1 MSNNFNKTSSE
12 VLGRREYVEKN
23 FSSSRQGKVLAPFRK
38 FSIGRKK
45 HMGILR
51 NSKRMFFSWE
61 QKAVAGCQNTFSLY
75 ETNIFVNPSPNA
87 QSFFIHLQL
96 ESIRSLLFLEY
107 NEYNN
112 QYMGNLNLSPAR
124 KTIVG
129 IQFLFVAFGSTVLVP
144 LLVGL
149 DPATALF
156 TAGLG
161 TFIFHLVTRGKVP
174 IFLGS
179 SFAFIAPIMS
189 ASKQWGMS
197 GTLAGIAGV
206 ALVYFV
212 MSALIKWQGKK
223 LLDKLFPPVV
233 IGPVII
239 LIGLSLSTSA
249 VNMAKTNWLLAFVS
263 LAVAVMVLSMGRGLM
278 KLVPV
283 ICGIIAGYI
292 VAACMGI
299 VDFTQVEAAPWL
311 SLPPALAHFH
321 LPQFAWEPFLY
332 MIPVAIAPVIEHVGD
347 VYVVSAVAQEDF
359 TKSPGLHRTM
369 LGDGL
374 ACLAACL
381 LGGPPVT
388 TYSEVTGAMSIT
400 KVTHPQVI
408 RIAAFTAIVFSV
420 IGKLSAL
427 LQSIPSAVLGGIMLL
442 LFGTIASVGIQN
454 LIQHKVDFNR
464 TRNIII
470 ISIMLT
476 MGIGGAVLK
485 WGSFSISGIGLS
497 AVIGVVL
504 NLFLPPAK
512 EKGKRNA
519 E

>member
-1 MSNNFNKTSSE
+1 MSN
-12 VLGRREYVEKN
+12 
-23 FSSSRQGKVLAPFRK
+23 
-38 FSIGRKK
+38 
-45 HMGILR
+45 
-51 NSKRMFFSWE
+51 
-61 QKAVAGCQNTFSLY
+61 
-75 ETNIFVNPSPNA
+75 
-87 QSFFIHLQL
+87 LQL
-96 ESIRSLLFLEY
+96 
-107 NEYNN
+107 
-112 QYMGNLNLSPAR
+112 SPMR

-129 IQFLFVAFGSTVLVP
+129 VQFLFVAFGATVLVP

-161 TFIFHLVTRGKVP
+161 TFIFHLVTKGKVP

-179 SFAFIAPIMS
+179 SFAFITPIIS
-189 ASKQWGMS
+189 ASKQWGMP

-239 LIGLSLSTSA
+239 LIGLSLSKAA
-249 VNMAKTNWLLAFVS
+249 VDMAKTNWLIAFIS
-263 LAVAVMVLSMGRGLM
+263 LGTAVTVLSMGRGLM

-283 ICGIIAGYI
+283 ICGIAVGYS
-292 VAACMGI
+292 VAALMGI
-299 VDFTQVEAAPWL
+299 VNFSGVEAAPWFA
-311 SLPPALAHFH
+311 LPPALAHFQ

-347 VYVVSAVAQEDF
+347 VYVVSAVAEKDF

-374 ACLAACL
+374 ACLAACFF
-381 LGGPPVT
+381 GGPPVT

-408 RIAAFTAIVFSV
+408 RIAAATAIVFSV

-442 LFGTIASVGIQN
+442 LFGTIASVGVQN
-454 LIQHKVDFNR
+454 LVQHKVDLNR

-470 ISIMLT
+470 ISITLT
-476 MGIGGAVLK
+476 MGIGGAVLQM
-485 WGSFSISGIGLS
+485 GSFSISGIGLS
-497 AVIGVVL
+497 AMVGVIL
-504 NLFLPPAK
+504 NLILPPAK
-512 EKGKRNA
+512 EKKSEGNSEFRIQNS
-519 E
+519 

>member
-1 MSNNFNKTSSE
+1 MSN
-12 VLGRREYVEKN
+12 
-23 FSSSRQGKVLAPFRK
+23 
-38 FSIGRKK
+38 
-45 HMGILR
+45 
-51 NSKRMFFSWE
+51 
-61 QKAVAGCQNTFSLY
+61 
-75 ETNIFVNPSPNA
+75 
-87 QSFFIHLQL
+87 LQL
-96 ESIRSLLFLEY
+96 
-107 NEYNN
+107 
-112 QYMGNLNLSPAR
+112 SPIR

-129 IQFLFVAFGSTVLVP
+129 VQFLFVAFGATVLVP

-161 TFIFHLVTRGKVP
+161 TFIFHFVTKGKVP

-179 SFAFIAPIMS
+179 SFAFIAPIVY
-189 ASKQWGMS
+189 ASGRWGMS

-239 LIGLSLSTSA
+239 LIGLSLSKSA
-249 VNMAKTNWLLAFVS
+249 VDMAKTNWILAFIS
-263 LAVAVMVLSMGRGLM
+263 LGVAVFVLSMGRGLM

-283 ICGIIAGYI
+283 ISGIVVGYL
-292 VAACMGI
+292 VAMYMGE
-299 VDFTQVEAAPWL
+299 VDFTNVKAAPWL
-311 SLPPALAHFH
+311 ALPPALAHFH
-321 LPQFAWEPFLY
+321 LPQFSWEAFLY

-347 VYVVSAVAQEDF
+347 VYVVSAVADKDF
-359 TKSPGLHRTM
+359 TESPGLHRTM
-369 LGDGL
+369 LGAGL
-374 ACLAACL
+374 ACLAACF

-400 KVTHPQVI
+400 KVTSPQVI
-408 RIAAFTAIVFSV
+408 RIAAATAIIFSI

-427 LQSIPSAVLGGIMLL
+427 LRSIPPAVLGGIMLL

-470 ISIMLT
+470 ISITLT
-476 MGIGGAVLK
+476 MGIGGAVLNYK
-485 WGSFSISGIGLS
+485 SFSISGIGLS
-497 AVIGVVL
+497 AVVGVIL
-504 NLFLPPAK
+504 NLLLPPAK
-512 EKGKRNA
+512 EKKPA
-519 E
+519 KKE

>member
-1 MSNNFNKTSSE
+1 MSN
-12 VLGRREYVEKN
+12 
-23 FSSSRQGKVLAPFRK
+23 
-38 FSIGRKK
+38 
-45 HMGILR
+45 
-51 NSKRMFFSWE
+51 
-61 QKAVAGCQNTFSLY
+61 
-75 ETNIFVNPSPNA
+75 
-87 QSFFIHLQL
+87 LQL
-96 ESIRSLLFLEY
+96 
-107 NEYNN
+107 
-112 QYMGNLNLSPAR
+112 SPIR

-129 IQFLFVAFGSTVLVP
+129 VQFLFVAFGATVLVP

-161 TFIFHLVTRGKVP
+161 TFIFHFVTKGKVP

-179 SFAFIAPIMS
+179 SFAFIAPIVY
-189 ASKQWGMS
+189 ASGRWGMS

-239 LIGLSLSTSA
+239 LIGLSLSKSA
-249 VNMAKTNWLLAFVS
+249 VDMAKTNWILAFIS
-263 LAVAVMVLSMGRGLM
+263 LGVAVVVLSMGRGLM

-283 ICGIIAGYI
+283 ISGIVVGYL
-292 VAACMGI
+292 VAMYMGV
-299 VDFTQVEAAPWL
+299 VDFTNVKAAPWFA
-311 SLPPALAHFH
+311 LPPALAHFH
-321 LPQFAWEPFLY
+321 LPQFSWEAFLY

-347 VYVVSAVAQEDF
+347 VYVVSAVADKDF
-359 TKSPGLHRTM
+359 TESPGLHRTM

-374 ACLAACL
+374 ACLAACF

-400 KVTHPQVI
+400 KVTSPQVI
-408 RIAAFTAIVFSV
+408 RIAAATAIIFSI

-427 LQSIPSAVLGGIMLL
+427 LRSIPPAVLGGIMLL

-470 ISIMLT
+470 ISITLT
-476 MGIGGAVLK
+476 MGIGGAVLNYK
-485 WGSFSISGIGLS
+485 SFSISGIGLS
-497 AVIGVVL
+497 AVVGVIL
-504 NLFLPPAK
+504 NLLLPPAK
-512 EKGKRNA
+512 EKKPA
-519 E
+519 KKE